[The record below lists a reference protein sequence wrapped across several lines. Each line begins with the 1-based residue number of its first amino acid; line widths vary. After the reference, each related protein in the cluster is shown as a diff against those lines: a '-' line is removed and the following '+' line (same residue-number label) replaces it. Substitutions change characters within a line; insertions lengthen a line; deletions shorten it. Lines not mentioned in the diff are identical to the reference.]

1 VTGEPLHPC
10 PKPTARVKEPK
21 RLKQI
26 GEKKAAAI
34 AAGAA
39 HTGMKRS
46 FIRPKPPR
54 RLETEDAGR
63 MQFARESMCVVR
75 ELPGHICVGRMQAS
89 HERNPQGG
97 PPTGGGRKEDARLT
111 VGMCTHGHI
120 AEWEEHAGAFAGW
133 SKQQRHDFMLLH
145 YTALNEKWDALE
157 PSQREW
163 WQEHAAVVKAQWR
176 EAMRGLR

>member
-97 PPTGGGRKEDARLT
+97 LPTGGGRKEDARLT
-111 VGMCTHGHI
+111 VGMCERGHL
-120 AEWEEHAGAFAGW
+120 AEWERHAGAFAGW
-133 SKQQRHDFMLLH
+133 SKQQRHDFMLVH
-145 YTALNEKWDALE
+145 YTALNEKWDAL
-157 PSQREW
+157 SDDARDW
-163 WQEHAAVVKAQWR
+163 WQERAAIVKAAWR
-176 EAMRGLR
+176 EALRAVS